1 MRIKNLPSIESMDGS
16 QDALVIE
23 QTDGSE
29 DKSRKVSPAQIK
41 QYVLNDMD
49 DVPTADSNN
58 PVKSGGIF
66 STMGVPKIDTATGKM
81 YLAGGAA
88 FGGNIDSSPTA
99 GSNNAVAS
107 GGTKTY
113 VDNAVSSNRSTT
125 NNITISRMGK
135 VRVLSFNRAVY
146 SDIKTFFANLDSSDK
161 PNTIQFSTV
170 MRNSPDNKYMTLA
183 FLYASATG
191 GLYIRHFAQYNA
203 NTEEGEIG
211 TTDRVLGEIV
221 YIVD

>member
-16 QDALVIE
+16 QDALIIE

-29 DKSRKVSPAQIK
+29 DKSRKVSPSQIK
-41 QYVLNDMD
+41 QYVLGDMD
-49 DVPTADSNN
+49 DVPTEDSDN

-66 STMGVPKIDTATGKM
+66 STMGVPCIDPDTGKM
-81 YLAGGAA
+81 YLKGGAA

-113 VDNAVSSNRSTT
+113 VDNAIASSKSTT
-125 NNITISRMGK
+125 NNITFSKAGK

-146 SDIKTFFANLDSSDK
+146 SDLKTFFTNLSNTDK
-161 PNTIQFSTV
+161 PSVLAFSTV
-170 MRNSPDNKYMTLA
+170 MRTSSDNKYMTLA
-183 FLYASATG
+183 FVYASATG